1 MVPKVTRLEVGNGHA
16 ATLTRTREPE
26 RLANPDDPRTGGGAV
41 AGLEIKNVGEP
52 DETRPFAGKGQAA
65 VVNIAGHPVL

>member
-1 MVPKVTRLEVGNGHA
+1 
-16 ATLTRTREPE
+16 LTRTREPE

-65 VVNIAGHPVL
+65 VVNIAGHPAL